1 MALYNHTQGHKKLP
15 DVLWLHNLYM
25 SCIACEYYNCTL
37 DFSANLDP
45 SEQNWSLCFW
55 TFWYF
60 LGRDTEVYNTKDLFF
75 IFILIDKTWRFYLK
89 YMICFQ
95 ACNLIYRPQEE
106 TLKCSWAASFTLY
119 ASSLYIFDSWPTL
132 ILFQTTLKPVL
143 YCQSVN
149 AIGIGSSRVIFLEI
163 SDPGR
168 QIARY

>member
-1 MALYNHTQGHKKLP
+1 ML
-15 DVLWLHNLYM
+15 
-25 SCIACEYYNCTL
+25 CIACVHYNCTL

-60 LGRDTEVYNTKDLFF
+60 LGRDTEVYKTKDLFF
-75 IFILIDKTWRFYLK
+75 IFLLIDKTWRFYLK

-106 TLKCSWAASFTLY
+106 TLKCSWASSFTLY

-132 ILFQTTLKPVL
+132 IFISNYSQAGSVLPKCQCHRNRKFSGNIPRNKWSRQTDSKVLIDVALL
-143 YCQSVN
+143 YC
-149 AIGIGSSRVIFLEI
+149 FL
-163 SDPGR
+163 SHG
-168 QIARY
+168 

>member
-1 MALYNHTQGHKKLP
+1 MYRMCSLQLHVRFFCKSWPLWTKL
-15 DVLWLHNLYM
+15 VVMFLNILVFLRKRH
-25 SCIACEYYNCTL
+25 
-37 DFSANLDP
+37 
-45 SEQNWSLCFW
+45 WSVQ
-55 TFWYF
+55 YK
-60 LGRDTEVYNTKDLFF
+60 RF
-75 IFILIDKTWRFYLK
+75 IFIFLLIDKTWRFYLK